1 MKVENKVENFF
12 KKTKSNISKIEF
24 SFCFQSGA
32 GGGT

>member
-1 MKVENKVENFF
+1 MKVEKSGKLFQENKNLLSR
-12 KKTKSNISKIEF
+12 KKEF